1 MYGTVPIDDVK
12 ETENYGDIDHWL
24 EESGRRRH
32 SAEWVESLYTPTKVL
47 LERRIAR
54 PRLYVRQPGLLLL
67 FAVAAMA
74 YAILYFMEV
83 QLAMT
88 ALPKI
93 IVFVALQ

>member
-1 MYGTVPIDDVK
+1 
-12 ETENYGDIDHWL
+12 
-24 EESGRRRH
+24 
-32 SAEWVESLYTPTKVL
+32 
-47 LERRIAR
+47 
-54 PRLYVRQPGLLLL
+54 
-67 FAVAAMA
+67 MA